1 LWPAVEAGFAWV
13 HRAAAILANASQASY
28 AQVRRSYRQLLLE
41 MAPWRQQAD
50 PLLAR
55 AATHFLKVTKS
66 HWRGLF
72 ACYAHPDLPR
82 TNNGLEQYFGSWRY
96 HERRITGKK
105 VTSPSTVIRGCVRL
119 VSAVL
124 TRLKPPSG
132 ADLRPARLQD
142 WYTLRA
148 TLEQRHELRR
158 QQRRFRRDP
167 QGYLRAIEEKLL
179 KSTLPT

>member
-1 LWPAVEAGFAWV
+1 VEASFSWV
-13 HRAAAILANASQASY
+13 QRAAQILENASQASY
-28 AQVRRSYRQLLLE
+28 AQVRRAYRELLLA
-41 MAPWRQQAD
+41 MAPLREQED
-50 PLLAR
+50 PLLSR

-96 HERRITGKK
+96 HERRITGRK
-105 VTSPSTVIRGCVRL
+105 VNSPSTVIRGGVRL
-119 VSAVL
+119 MSAVL
-124 TRLKPPSG
+124 TRLKPPRG

-148 TLEQRHELRR
+148 ELEKRHELRR

-167 QGYLRAIEEKLL
+167 QAYLRAIEEKLL